1 MELSFHALMNTAVR
15 KLRTAV
21 IATVPILF
29 QLFYKNDWE
38 SYRLLKIFHE
48 AVVDAIIIK
57 SAGLMVDRFGRLRG
71 LRSFSY
77 LIRNVREKDSK
88 WLKPFEIIQTE
99 ISVESRR

>member
-1 MELSFHALMNTAVR
+1 MEISFQALVGTALR

-29 QLFYKNDWE
+29 RLFYKNDWE

-57 SAGLMVDRFGRLRG
+57 TAGLMIDRFGRLRG

-77 LIRNVREKDSK
+77 LIRNVRGGDDK
-88 WLKPFEIIQTE
+88 WVKPFEIISPE
-99 ISVESRR
+99 ISGESRR